1 MTQIE
6 AHSAKLLEKFAVKI
20 KNTNI
25 SVSNRLKIQI
35 DSTDLLE
42 VMSFIA
48 NDLEFPSMEAIAGV
62 DWETHFEVIYWIDRW
77 DGDPT
82 VIQVSVKLNDRE
94 NPQIPSITS
103 IWASANWHE
112 RELYDLFGITVT
124 DHPNLKRLLLPEDW
138 DDYEHKH
145 ISELYPMRRAYQL
158 PEKPYSFK
166 PHPK

>member
-1 MTQIE
+1 MTQME
-6 AHSAKLLEKFAVKI
+6 THSAKLLEKFAVKI
-20 KNTNI
+20 INTDL

-35 DSTDLLE
+35 DSIDLLE

-48 NDLEFPSMEAIAGV
+48 NDLEFPSMEAISGV

-82 VIQVSVKLNDRE
+82 VIQVSVKINERE

>member
-6 AHSAKLLEKFAVKI
+6 AHSAKLKEKFAGKI
-20 KNTNI
+20 KDIDI

-35 DSTDLLE
+35 DSVDLLD

-48 NDLEFPSMEAIAGV
+48 NDLEFPSMEAISGV
-62 DWETHFEVIYWIDRW
+62 DWESHFEVLYWIDRW

-82 VIQVSVKLNDRE
+82 VIQVSVLLSDRE

-103 IWASANWHE
+103 IWGSANWHE
-112 RELYDLFGITVT
+112 RELYDLFGIIVSG
-124 DHPNLKRLLLPEDW
+124 HPNLKRLLLPEDW
-138 DDYEHKH
+138 DDYEHTH

>member
-1 MTQIE
+1 MTQME
-6 AHSAKLLEKFAVKI
+6 THSAKLLEKFAVKI
-20 KNTNI
+20 KNTNL

-35 DSTDLLE
+35 DSADLLE

-48 NDLEFPSMEAIAGV
+48 NDLEFPSMEAISGV

-82 VIQVSVKLNDRE
+82 VIQVSVVLNDRE

-124 DHPNLKRLLLPEDW
+124 DHPNLKRLLLPDDW

>member
-6 AHSAKLLEKFAVKI
+6 THSAKLTEKFAGKI
-20 KNTNI
+20 KNINI
-25 SVSNRLKIQI
+25 SVSNRLKIQVE
-35 DSTDLLE
+35 STDLLE

-62 DWETHFEVIYWIDRW
+62 DLESHFEVIYWIDRW

-82 VIQVSVKLNDRE
+82 VIQVKVVLNDRE
-94 NPQIPSITS
+94 NPQIPSITG

-124 DHPNLKRLLLPEDW
+124 GHPNLKRLLLPEDW

>member
-6 AHSAKLLEKFAVKI
+6 AHSAKLMEKFAIKI

-48 NDLEFPSMEAIAGV
+48 NDLEFPSMEAISGV
-62 DWETHFEVIYWIDRW
+62 DWESHFEVLYWIDRW

-82 VIQVSVKLNDRE
+82 VIQVSVVLNDRE
-94 NPQIPSITS
+94 NPQIPSITG

-112 RELYDLFGITVT
+112 RELYDLFGIIVS

>member
-6 AHSAKLLEKFAVKI
+6 AHSAKLMEKFAIKI

>member
-6 AHSAKLLEKFAVKI
+6 NHSTKLMEKFAVKI
-20 KNTNI
+20 KNTDV
-25 SVSNRLKIQI
+25 SVPNRLKIQI
-35 DSTDLLE
+35 DSVDLLE

-48 NDLEFPSMEAIAGV
+48 NDLKFPSMEAIAGV

-94 NPQIPSITS
+94 NPKIPSITS

-112 RELYDLFGITVT
+112 RELYDLFGIIVT

>member
-1 MTQIE
+1 MTQME
-6 AHSAKLLEKFAVKI
+6 THSAKLLEKFAVKI
-20 KNTNI
+20 KNTDLT
-25 SVSNRLKIQI
+25 VSNRLKIQI
-35 DSTDLLE
+35 DSINLLD

-48 NDLEFPSMEAIAGV
+48 NDLEFPSMEAISGV

>member
-1 MTQIE
+1 MSEINSH
-6 AHSAKLLEKFAVKI
+6 ANKLREKFKGKI
-20 KNTNI
+20 KNLDI
-25 SVSNRLKIQI
+25 SVPNRLKIEI
-35 DSTDLLE
+35 DAGNLIE
-42 VMSFIA
+42 IMSFIA
-48 NDLEFPSMEAIAGV
+48 NDLEFPSMEAISGV
-62 DWETHFEVIYWIDRW
+62 DWETHFDVIYWIDRW

-82 VIQVSVKLNDRE
+82 VIQVKVVLKDRE

-112 RELYDLFGITVT
+112 RELYDLYGIVVT

-138 DDYEHKH
+138 DDLEHKH
-145 ISELYPMRRAYQL
+145 ISELYPMRKAYKL